1 MVKMKNDMKKDEDD
15 IFSFLIVTE
24 LKKLSKWKKNITKIK
39 IQNPQNMR

>member
-24 LKKLSKWKKNITKIK
+24 LKKLSKWKKNMTKIT

>member
-24 LKKLSKWKKNITKIK
+24 LKKLSKWKKNMTKIK